1 MGLDITACSKLT
13 PYTGPVDDDGEPQT
27 EADCF
32 HVYCNPGFVGRADG
46 LETGYYLAA
55 ASTDFRAGS
64 YSGYNIWRDHL
75 ARMAGY
81 GSDENAWKQTGGPF
95 WELIH
100 FSDCEGV
107 IGPQTSAKLAKD
119 FQGWQERAEAYADSI
134 GAEESSWFLEKYTA
148 WREAFELAS
157 DDGAV
162 LFH

>member
-13 PYTGPVDDDGEPQT
+13 PYIGPTDHHGEPQT
-27 EADCF
+27 EEDYF
-32 HVYCNPGFVGRADG
+32 NVYRNPAFVARADELKNG
-46 LETGYYLAA
+46 CYLAA
-55 ASTDFRAGS
+55 ASTYFQAGS
-64 YSGYNIWRDHL
+64 YRGYNIWRNHL

-81 GSDENAWKQTGGPF
+81 SSDEAVWKQTGGPF

-100 FSDCEGV
+100 FSDCEGA

-119 FQGWQERAEAYADSI
+119 FQDWQGRAEAYAVSI
-134 GAEESSWFLEKYTA
+134 RAEESSWFLKKYA
-148 WREAFELAS
+148 EWREAFELAS